1 MTEAT
6 DLLVTDQ
13 LGISF
18 GGLRAVDNVQLT
30 VKKGEIVGLIGPN
43 GAGKTTCF
51 NMITGVYK
59 PTTGCVKL
67 AGERIDGQPTYV
79 INRLGIARTFQNIR
93 LFRHLTVLDNVRT
106 ALHEEVNYGLLGAI
120 LRPRRYR
127 ETEAALC
134 KRATDLLAVFGLD
147 KRIGDKAG
155 SLPYGEQRKL
165 EIVRAM
171 ATDPK
176 LLLLDEPA
184 AGMNP
189 QETANLT
196 GLIHRLRDEFGLTIL
211 LIEHDMSLVMKICER
226 IYVLD
231 YGKEIARGTPS
242 DIQADRQVIKAYL
255 GEA

>member
-1 MTEAT
+1 MPLLRT
-6 DLLVTDQ
+6 DR

-18 GGLRAVDNVQLT
+18 GGLRAVDNFEIT
-30 VKKGEIVGLIGPN
+30 VNPGEIVGLIGPN

-59 PTTGCVKL
+59 PTDGAVELEGKK
-67 AGERIDGQPTYV
+67 IDGMPTHA
-79 INRLGIARTFQNIR
+79 INRMGIARTFQNIR
-93 LFRHLTVLDNVRT
+93 LFKNLSVLDNVRA
-106 ALHEEVNYGLLGAI
+106 ALHGQVNYGFWTSIFRGPRYWAVERKIKARAIELL
-120 LRPRRYR
+120 
-127 ETEAALC
+127 
-134 KRATDLLAVFGLD
+134 KVFGLENRLKD
-147 KRIGDKAG
+147 EAG

-171 ATDPK
+171 ATSPK

-189 QETANLT
+189 QETQTLNT
-196 GLIHRLRDEFGLTIL
+196 LIHRLRDEFGVTVL

-231 YGKEIARGTPS
+231 YGKEIACGTPEE
-242 DIQADRQVIKAYL
+242 IQKNEKVVKAYL
-255 GEA
+255 GEE